1 MMIRN
6 LIIVVVLVSPFGL
19 AQRYVLRQ
27 GTTATL
33 TTQQQGADTALT
45 LMTDPTITQQSE
57 MTFFIYNRDT
67 GRQSG
72 TIRSTIPPSQPGQYD
87 LTLPLQDGRWGISFR
102 YGIGLDIYY
111 AYSDHLVSQ
120 SNPRPVTNHLM
131 FRGTLRQDT
140 PRHIQTLGF
149 GILAVVLLVAFSLVT
164 TLLRHLKQQTY
175 TL

>member
-1 MMIRN
+1 MIRC
-6 LIIVVVLVSPFGL
+6 LIIAIVLVSSLGL
-19 AQRYVLRQ
+19 AQRYALRQ

-33 TTQQQGADTALT
+33 TTQQQGADTTLT
-45 LMTDPTITQQSE
+45 LMTDPTITHRSE

-67 GRQSG
+67 GRRGG
-72 TIRSTIPPSQPGQYD
+72 TVRRTIPPSQPGQYD

-111 AYSDHLVSQ
+111 AYSDHFVSQ
-120 SNPRPVTNHLM
+120 SNPRPVTNHLI
-131 FRGTLRQDT
+131 FRGALRQDT

-149 GILAVVLLVAFSLVT
+149 GILTVVLLVALSLVT